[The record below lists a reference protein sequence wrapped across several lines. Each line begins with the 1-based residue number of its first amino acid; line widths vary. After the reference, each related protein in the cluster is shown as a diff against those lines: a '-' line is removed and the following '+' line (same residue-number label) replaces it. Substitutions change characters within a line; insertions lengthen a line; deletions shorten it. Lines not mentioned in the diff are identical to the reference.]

1 MVYVINTCGWGNFGA
16 DCYVGTLRQHLEEV
30 WPSSKIAV
38 NREDRVPFLPEEQTA
53 LVLGG
58 GGILYH
64 YLHNGQTDNLK
75 NFLRYAAVM
84 QAFGKPTFALSLGVQ
99 GLLKSEDLKP
109 YVEILNAMNLR
120 TVRDARSAEVLRNAG
135 VSGTIIESADLS
147 YLMKIPV
154 RPPRETGRRPILG
167 VAASQPLKGIAH
179 PEYPGFEGRVLD
191 ALNELQHEFEI
202 RFYSFDKR
210 SDGLIAGAWTGAQS
224 CSVYNASSVD
234 AVASFVDSIGQ
245 SDLFLTTRLHGVT
258 LCARMGL
265 PFVSI
270 GEPGEKVDRES
281 RALEHSLHLPYSANA
296 AAIADTVRA
305 AWINREEIRKNLGFT
320 VPRRE
325 RLARATLEA
334 LHACN

>member
-1 MVYVINTCGWGNFGA
+1 MVYVVNTCGWGNFGA
-16 DCYVGTLRQHLEEV
+16 DCYVGALRKHLEEV
-30 WPSSKIAV
+30 WPSSKVAI
-38 NREDRVPFLPEEQTA
+38 NREDPVPFLPEEQA
-53 LVLGG
+53 AVVLGG

-64 YLHNGQTDNLK
+64 HIHNGQTDNLK
-75 NFLRYAAVM
+75 HFLRYAAVM

-99 GLLKSEDLKP
+99 GPLKSDDLKP
-109 YVEILNAMNLR
+109 YLEILNAMTLR

-135 VSGTIIESADLS
+135 VSGPIIESADLS
-147 YLMKIPV
+147 YLIEIPA
-154 RPPRETGRRPILG
+154 RPPREAGQRPILG
-167 VAASQPLKGIAH
+167 VAASQPMKGIAH

-191 ALNELQHEFEI
+191 ALKDLQHEFEI
-202 RFYSFDKR
+202 RFYSFDQR
-210 SDGLIAGAWTGAQS
+210 SDGVIAAAWTGAQS

-234 AVASFVDSIGQ
+234 AVSSFLASIGQ

-270 GEPGEKVDRES
+270 GEPGEKVDRET
-281 RALEHSLHLPYSANA
+281 RVLEHSLHIPYSATA
-296 AAIADTVRA
+296 ASITETVRA
-305 AWINREEIRKNLGFT
+305 AWANRAEIRKNLGST